1 MTIYAIVQ
9 LENDRQETVN
19 IGVEVSDKTNTKIA
33 LVNAMKNHDVKNSAF
48 IKYSSFKGSLDSL
61 EETFEFATRK
71 FLGDKP
77 FIVKETASVD
87 YETKLARIINLASY
101 AHEARSEWIKYLFSK
116 NTLNSDGSFTI
127 PKNLVDR
134 WFRQVHTPYSSL
146 PENEK
151 ASNIEE
157 ANKILKIWENNS

>member
-61 EETFEFATRK
+61 EETFEFVTKK
-71 FLGDKP
+71 FLGNGP
-77 FIVKETASVD
+77 LIVKETRTLG
-87 YETKLARIINLASY
+87 YKTKKERITNLANY
-101 AHEARSEWIKYLFSK
+101 AHNAWSGWMKYLFSK
-116 NTLNSDGSFTI
+116 NTLNQDGSFTI
-127 PKNLVDR
+127 PKDLVER
-134 WFRQVHTPYSSL
+134 WVRQSLTPYSSL
-146 PENEK
+146 SESEQK
-151 ASNIEE
+151 SDIEE
-157 ANKILKIWENNS
+157 ANKIMLILRK